1 MLSQLRVYF
10 SKEKK
15 TYYQIHQLFGFW
27 PVNISLYQL
36 ALKHKSIAKE
46 MSNGIKNSNERLEF
60 LGDAILSSVVAEYLF
75 KTFPYKDE
83 GFMSE
88 MRSKMVSKTQ
98 LHNLAVKIGIDK
110 LIDANVD
117 KTGKSKVICDAFEAL
132 IGAVFLDKG
141 YIFTKK
147 IILQK
152 IMAVYLN
159 IDDLQTQIVNYKS
172 KLIEWAQKER
182 KSIQFQTI
190 EEAGHGNKKQFV
202 VHVLIDNI
210 TKGIGQGFSKK
221 SAEQH
226 AAQQAFEEI
235 QPNGHRPI

>member
-1 MLSQLRVYF
+1 MLNRLLLYF

-15 TYYQIHQLFGFW
+15 IYYQIYHLFGFF
-27 PVNISLYQL
+27 PKNISLYQL
-36 ALKHKSIAKE
+36 ALRHKSIAEE
-46 MSNGIKNSNERLEF
+46 MPNGIKNSNERLEF

-88 MRSKMVSKTQ
+88 MRSKLVSKTQ
-98 LHNLAVKIGIDK
+98 LHNLAVKIGVDK

-132 IGAVFLDKG
+132 IGAIFLDRG
-141 YIFTKK
+141 YLFTKK
-147 IILQK
+147 IIVQEV
-152 IMAVYLN
+152 ISVHLN

-172 KLIEWAQKER
+172 KIIEWAQKER
-182 KSIQFQTI
+182 KGIQFETI
-190 EEAGHGNKKQFV
+190 EEVGHGNKKQFV
-202 VHVLIDNI
+202 VHVLIDNVS
-210 TKGIGQGFSKK
+210 KGKGQGYSKK
-221 SAEQH
+221 SAEQD

-235 QPNGHRPI
+235 QTNIQ